1 MATYIYIYYG
11 WYKITTEGEFS
22 SVPLL
27 QISTKPLRDYK
38 PQLMAVYS
46 SAQDRAGN
54 AMNCTR
60 LLKKYGDYTLSIGT
74 LTSLNCGGQRIQNKA

>member
-1 MATYIYIYYG
+1 MDGI
-11 WYKITTEGEFS
+11 KLQLNENSPPF
-22 SVPLL
+22 LFC

-46 SAQDRAGN
+46 SAQVRAGN

-60 LLKKYGDYTLSIGT
+60 LLKIHGDYTLSIGT
-74 LTSLNCGGQRIQNKA
+74 PTCLHCGGQKIQDKV